1 MTDNSLLTSLD
12 FLSEFLLILLS
23 CMKLNEQEKM
33 PLCVLYSMDF
43 WLFMMSPEEKLAGIL
58 EGEGVSKGVKGRR
71 REGEGEGRRGKR
83 RRGEHRRG
91 RRRQGMGGEGRGGQ
105 GRAGEGQGRGREGKG
120 EGVTRSYN

>member
-71 REGEGEGRRGKR
+71 RE
-83 RRGEHRRG
+83 
-91 RRRQGMGGEGRGGQ
+91 RGGRQ
-105 GRAGEGQGRGREGKG
+105 EKMKKRNVKDGKKMKG
-120 EGVTRSYN
+120 WEGVHAKLISSTNKGS